1 MFGTLDNGRPQI
13 HIWMSG
19 VRGLPQAMLGQFAL
33 KYQGSD
39 PLTLRHMRKVSF
51 VTVAGLMNTPCKM
64 LEFALLSVQ
73 EPGLPD

>member
-1 MFGTLDNGRPQI
+1 MPR
-13 HIWMSG
+13 
-19 VRGLPQAMLGQFAL
+19 VRGLPQAMLGHIAL
-33 KYQGSD
+33 KNQGSD
-39 PLTLRHMRKVSF
+39 PLTLYAPQVSF